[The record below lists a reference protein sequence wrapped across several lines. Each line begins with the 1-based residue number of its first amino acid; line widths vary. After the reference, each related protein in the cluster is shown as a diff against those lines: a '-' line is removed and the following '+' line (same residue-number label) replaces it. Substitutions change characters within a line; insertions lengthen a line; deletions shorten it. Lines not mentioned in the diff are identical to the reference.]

1 MNLNKIDRVKTI
13 ERLAK
18 MKESSPN
25 DSAEIEE
32 IERIVGDETNSDEVV
47 QRLIDLMGYSSIDMP
62 MREA

>member
-13 ERLAK
+13 ERLAE
-18 MKESSPN
+18 MKERCPN

-32 IERIVGDETNSDEVV
+32 IERIVGDETNSDETI
-47 QRLIDLMGYSSIDMP
+47 QRLIDSMGYSSIDMP